1 MQLWAVS
8 VIVYF
13 ISSLSCHLFTF
24 LETATPWN
32 KWPVLLSHGQGCFLQ
47 LITSRNATDRNAFR
61 LFAKKTNI
69 SSLSENITFPQKVN
83 CSVGFSG
90 HVKFLLCSDRSL
102 NRRWWH
108 TVVAQD
114 ARQSLQPHMAAGSG
128 TDAGSLF
135 LTHPAQGYIP
145 GCGHLW
151 FAWGWFRTFS
161 LPFTLLRIPPEAR
174 QMQCSVCQPLLF
186 TSQKWQP
193 EPVPSRSH
201 KSPSLQTHN
210 RKSEESH
217 ISALGFRVSSGFSC
231 YWTQNIGSCRLTS
244 LSLRGKTRVQAV

>member
-69 SSLSENITFPQKVN
+69 SSLSQNITFPWKVN
-83 CSVGFSG
+83 CSVSFSG

-102 NRRWWH
+102 NRSWWH

-114 ARQSLQPHMAAGSG
+114 IRQSLQPHMAAGSG
-128 TDAGSLF
+128 TDAGSLA
-135 LTHPAQGYIP
+135 LTHPAQGAYSRL
-145 GCGHLW
+145 GASVACLGLVQD
-151 FAWGWFRTFS
+151 
-161 LPFTLLRIPPEAR
+161 LPPPFHSSSEDASR
-174 QMQCSVCQPLLF
+174 SKADAVLCVPALLF

-193 EPVPSRSH
+193 EPAPSRPH
-201 KSPSLQTHN
+201 ESPSLQTHN
-210 RKSEESH
+210 KKPEEELH
-217 ISALGFRVSSGFSC
+217 LCFWVLECLLIFHPTEPKILAAADWQF
-231 YWTQNIGSCRLTS
+231 
-244 LSLRGKTRVQAV
+244 

>member
-69 SSLSENITFPQKVN
+69 SSLSQNITFPWKVN
-83 CSVGFSG
+83 CSVSFSG

-102 NRRWWH
+102 NRSWWH
-108 TVVAQD
+108 TVVAQEGS
-114 ARQSLQPHMAAGSG
+114 AFSHTWLQVV
-128 TDAGSLF
+128 
-135 LTHPAQGYIP
+135 AQMQEALPWHIQP
-145 GCGHLW
+145 RGHILSWGLLW
-151 FAWGWFRTFS
+151 FAWGWFRTFP
-161 LPFTLLRIPPEAR
+161 LPFALLLRMPSEAR
-174 QMQCSVCQPLLF
+174 QMQCCVCQPLLF

-193 EPVPSRSH
+193 EPTPLRPH
-201 KSPSLQTHN
+201 QSPSLQTHN
-210 RKSEESH
+210 KKPEEE
-217 ISALGFRVSSGFSC
+217 L
-231 YWTQNIGSCRLTS
+231 RLCF
-244 LSLRGKTRVQAV
+244 

>member
-83 CSVGFSG
+83 CSVSFSG
-90 HVKFLLCSDRSL
+90 HVKFLLYYDRSL
-102 NRRWWH
+102 NRSWWR
-108 TVVAQD
+108 TVVAQN
-114 ARQSLQPHMAAGSG
+114 ASQSLQLHTTAGSG
-128 TDAGSLF
+128 TEVASFFPLTQLTQGLYFGSR
-135 LTHPAQGYIP
+135 A
-145 GCGHLW
+145 
-151 FAWGWFRTFS
+151 FAVS
-161 LPFTLLRIPPEAR
+161 LGLVWDFPPPFTFLLGVPP
-174 QMQCSVCQPLLF
+174 
-186 TSQKWQP
+186 
-193 EPVPSRSH
+193 
-201 KSPSLQTHN
+201 
-210 RKSEESH
+210 
-217 ISALGFRVSSGFSC
+217 
-231 YWTQNIGSCRLTS
+231 
-244 LSLRGKTRVQAV
+244 QAM

>member
-83 CSVGFSG
+83 CSVSFSG
-90 HVKFLLCSDRSL
+90 HVKFLLCYDRSL
-102 NRRWWH
+102 NRSWWH
-108 TVVAQD
+108 TVVAQN
-114 ARQSLQPHMAAGSG
+114 ASQSLQLHTTAGSG
-128 TDAGSLF
+128 TEVASFFPLTQLTQGLYSGSRAFAVSLGLVSDFPPTFHFSSWDAS
-135 LTHPAQGYIP
+135 T
-145 GCGHLW
+145 
-151 FAWGWFRTFS
+151 S
-161 LPFTLLRIPPEAR
+161 NVDVAR
-174 QMQCSVCQPLLF
+174 SCVCQPLRF
-186 TSQKWQP
+186 TSQKQQP
-193 EPVPSRSH
+193 GELAPSRCHTPLSV
-201 KSPSLQTHN
+201 QTHYKKA
-210 RKSEESH
+210 R
-217 ISALGFRVSSGFSC
+217 
-231 YWTQNIGSCRLTS
+231 
-244 LSLRGKTRVQAV
+244 RGAMCHYFWVF

>member
-47 LITSRNATDRNAFR
+47 LITSRNATDKNAFR

-69 SSLSENITFPQKVN
+69 SSLSENITFPRKVN
-83 CSVGFSG
+83 CSVSFSG

-102 NRRWWH
+102 NRSWWH

-114 ARQSLQPHMAAGSG
+114 ARQSLQPHVAAGNP
-128 TDAGSLF
+128 SL
-135 LTHPAQGYIP
+135 TYPARGAY
-145 GCGHLW
+145 
-151 FAWGWFRTFS
+151 FRLGAFVACLGLVQDFS
-161 LPFTLLRIPPEAR
+161 LPF
-174 QMQCSVCQPLLF
+174 
-186 TSQKWQP
+186 
-193 EPVPSRSH
+193 H
-201 KSPSLQTHN
+201 
-210 RKSEESH
+210 
-217 ISALGFRVSSGFSC
+217 SSS
-231 YWTQNIGSCRLTS
+231 
-244 LSLRGKTRVQAV
+244 